1 MFNKKYKKGMKDT
14 AKAYEAFGKKQ
25 EKALEVILEEL
36 RSGNID
42 IKTAIDNLDGNINS
56 LYEYL
61 NSQELARLYTVYTP
75 FDIKNLNDNEKLFL
89 SGALLKLTIDKVPTD
104 EQQNY
109 LRAVLKYLELKE
121 PPFGVD
127 LFAIENITD
136 TNTQK
141 AIYQTILEY
150 LILQDGD
157 NYDET
162 KMQHEFLESFS
173 LNTHQRQTIAKH
185 VEILYSF
192 TGSIGL
198 SEKYGYV
205 PEEDNF
211 EHDAAERDGSTDAE
225 EVSDENIKKAIQL
238 ALDCERYSDNTMICL
253 KDYIFISAEESN
265 ILISRKN
272 GDKNEIDWLPKNIKT
287 WDYISYKNK
296 CCCISSIGNLL
307 IDFEKQEHEIL
318 SSYMRSDFYPPLI
331 AMDDKYIVMN
341 IFENG
346 ETLTTLYN
354 IYTREKTII
363 GYEEHK
369 SFNSAAIMKDD
380 ILLND
385 RDVVCRYNTITKQ
398 IEKLFVI
405 EGEEIRNITGL
416 NFGNTVNGFVDS
428 LIYNNRLYIL
438 SKSNNYNE
446 VKNHHIYSFDLEN
459 GKNCRYEA
467 DNIFVH
473 TSGVYSGNAIKKF
486 DNGWIFVTEDSES
499 KKAKHSK
506 YIMRI
511 FLCDNKQVIRLA
523 ENCGY
528 GDYVASESPQ
538 KWGDF
543 IFFRYGT
550 GELSSISACVSIK
563 EPMNI
568 IFAKTN

>member
-1 MFNKKYKKGMKDT
+1 MFNKKYKKGMKDA
-14 AKAYEAFGKKQ
+14 AKAYEAFGEKQ

-42 IKTAIDNLDGNINS
+42 IKNAIEKLDGNINA

-61 NSQELARLYTVYTP
+61 NSKELAKLYTVYTP
-75 FDIKNLNDNEKLFL
+75 FDIKNLKDNEKLFL
-89 SGALLKLTIDKVPTD
+89 SGALLKLTMDKVPTD

-136 TNTQK
+136 NNTQK

-173 LNTHQRQTIAKH
+173 LNPHQRQTIAEH

-205 PEEDNF
+205 PEEDDF
-211 EHDAAERDGSTDAE
+211 EQDTVESENSIDAE
-225 EVSDENIKKAIQL
+225 EVSEENVKKSIQL
-238 ALDCERYSDNTMICL
+238 ALDCKKFSNDTIIYL
-253 KDYIFISAEESN
+253 KDYIFISTEDSN
-265 ILISRKN
+265 TLINIKN
-272 GDKNEIDWLPKNIKT
+272 GDKEEINWLPKNIKT

-296 CCCISSIGNLL
+296 CCCVSSIGNLL

-318 SSYMRSDFYPPLI
+318 SGNMQPNFYPPLI

-346 ETLTTLYN
+346 ETLTTIYN
-354 IYTREKTII
+354 TYTREKTII
-363 GYEEHK
+363 SVENHERFGCA
-369 SFNSAAIMKDD
+369 SIINDD

-385 RDVVCRYNTITKQ
+385 RDVIYKYNANTKQ
-398 IEKLFVI
+398 TEKLFTI
-405 EGEEIRNITGL
+405 EDEQICSKLGIG
-416 NFGNTVNGFVDS
+416 FAKSNGTFVDS
-428 LIYNNRLYIL
+428 LICNNRLYIL

-446 VKNHHIYSFDLEN
+446 VENHYIYSFDLDS
-459 GKNCRYEA
+459 GKNCRCEA

-473 TSGVYSGNAIKKF
+473 TSGVYSANAIKKI
-486 DNGWIFVTEDSES
+486 DNGWLFVTEDSGS
-499 KKAKHSK
+499 KKAKNSK

-511 FLCDNKQVIRLA
+511 FLCDNKQVIKLA

-528 GDYVASESPQ
+528 GDYLTDRVPEKWRDYVFFNYYEQ
-538 KWGDF
+538 KQKK
-543 IFFRYGT
+543 IN
-550 GELSSISACVSIK
+550 ACVSIK

-568 IFAKTN
+568 IFAKAN